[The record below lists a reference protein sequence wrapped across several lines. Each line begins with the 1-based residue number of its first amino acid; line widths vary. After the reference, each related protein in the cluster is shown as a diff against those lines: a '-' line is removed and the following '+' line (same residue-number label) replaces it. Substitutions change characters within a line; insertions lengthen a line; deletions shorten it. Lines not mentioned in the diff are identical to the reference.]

1 MIFIDTSA
9 LVGSF
14 AGERPSG
21 ERLVAFLRE
30 GQEFAMSSLVLYEWL
45 RGPRTAQELLQQEKV
60 LPADQAIPFGAEEAA
75 RAADVYRRVSR
86 ARTREVD
93 IAIAATAIVRGAPLW
108 TLNPED
114 FRDIPDLK
122 LV

>member
-1 MIFIDTSA
+1 
-9 LVGSF
+9 
-14 AGERPSG
+14 
-21 ERLVAFLRE
+21 
-30 GQEFAMSSLVLYEWL
+30 MSSLVLYEWL

-60 LPADQAIPFGAEEAA
+60 LPADQAIPFAAEEAA